1 MEYAGLF
8 AVMGT
13 WIVWLQYR
21 NYKLRK
27 ALTSVVTM
35 MRRVIDQEVTMRRTE
50 DGFEMV
56 VKKPNV

>member
-1 MEYAGLF
+1 MEYAWLF
-8 AVMGT
+8 AGMGT

>member
-21 NYKLRK
+21 NYKLRR
-27 ALTSVVTM
+27 AITGVLIM
-35 MRRVIDQEVTMRRTE
+35 MEKVINEEVIMRPTK
-50 DGFEMV
+50 DGFEIV
-56 VKKPNV
+56 TKKPNV